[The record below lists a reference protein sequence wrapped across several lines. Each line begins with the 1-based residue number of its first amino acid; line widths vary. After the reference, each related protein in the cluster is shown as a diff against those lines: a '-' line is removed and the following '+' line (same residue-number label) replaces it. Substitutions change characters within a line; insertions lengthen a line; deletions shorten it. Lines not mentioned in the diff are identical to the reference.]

1 MVKNKTAGKHLKPPI
16 AFWVGSFILLV
27 LISVFYT
34 FRSSQKKTVEKI
46 PPSPIL
52 QQVTPTE
59 SILPTIITPTK
70 ASITQ
75 FAPTSTPVP
84 LLYSIDPRPSKNI
97 SMTVSTPGTG
107 YGIFALLIKSGAVV
121 TDQNTKK
128 YVWSIRDP
136 NLATI
141 TPQSAC
147 TNGIQSPCP
156 QDHLFIYGQ
165 QPGSTIITVEVI
177 ETEGSIHSLTSTTF
191 DLTIT
196 TP

>member
-1 MVKNKTAGKHLKPPI
+1 MVKNKVARKHLKPPI
-16 AFWVGSFILLV
+16 GFWVGSFIFLV

-34 FRSSQKKTVEKI
+34 LRSSQKKTVEKI
-46 PPSPIL
+46 PLTPII

-70 ASITQ
+70 TSMTQ
-75 FAPTSTPVP
+75 SVSTSTPIP
-84 LLYSIDPRPSKNI
+84 PLYSIDPRPSKSI
-97 SMTVSTPGTG
+97 SMQVSTPGTG
-107 YGIFALLIKSGAVV
+107 YGIFALLLKSGVVV
-121 TDQNTKK
+121 TDQSTKK

-156 QDHLFIYGQ
+156 QDHLFIYAQ
-165 QPGSTIITVEVI
+165 QPGLTIITVEVI
-177 ETEGSIHSLTSTTF
+177 ETEESIHSLTSATF
-191 DLTIT
+191 DLVIT